1 MRKDAPGEFAQWPAG
16 YPDFPMPQKLR
27 VDQADERVTISCQ
40 VSDID
45 IVWQLAEADTG
56 TSIHVN
62 VRLPQREAHRLD
74 GQQQVIQESLRRLT
88 ALAEAAS

>member
-1 MRKDAPGEFAQWPAG
+1 
-16 YPDFPMPQKLR
+16 MPQKLR
-27 VDQADERVTISCQ
+27 VDQANERVTISCQ

-45 IVWQLAEADTG
+45 VVWQLAEAGGG
-56 TSIHVN
+56 TFIHVN
-62 VRLPQREAHRLD
+62 VSLPQREAHRLD